1 MWSCEVKLKKQLQ
14 FEVNRYAAAGPGL
27 VLVSWSEL
35 RI

>member
-1 MWSCEVKLKKQLQ
+1 MWCREVKLKKQLQ
-14 FEVNRYAAAGPGL
+14 FEVNRFAAAGPGL